1 MDKLKG
7 LGHVMDINVKE
18 IKSRRVWQIK
28 NFPNAYIDLYITNPI
43 WKQTNNILCKPLAK
57 FTTNKDLLLLG
68 DGGEDYM
75 AKMFSFTIINSDNS
89 KKGITPAQLHI
100 LNFYKSKF
108 LRIFLPFVA
117 YGQLTTGNKYAQVIP
132 VNQGIENNEDLD
144 FLQPKSTNEIIVFD
158 LKNSSNLNAYLKT
171 ISTDLSPI
179 LTPRQKAFNVMNL
192 FHIIGCKIGHSYAR
206 NAVILKGPD
215 IRWIDA
221 TGFDKFS
228 SLAELAKNPDEI
240 LVTNFKKLLD
250 VNRLLID
257 NSYIEHL
264 AGTSDYD
271 SIFYQIYKF
280 TQENVQELKNVIF
293 FSKRFV
299 SLEDAALAD
308 DQREV
313 YSSQTALMSR
323 NDQIRAHLKVIYDTD
338 EVKSRNDVRNVLS
351 LILRTLPLV

>member
-1 MDKLKG
+1 MAKPETWPKG
-7 LGHVMDINVKE
+7 KIYLSCV
-18 IKSRRVWQIK
+18 S
-28 NFPNAYIDLYITNPI
+28 
-43 WKQTNNILCKPLAK
+43 LAK
-57 FTTNKDLLLLG
+57 STTNKDLLLIG
-68 DGGEDYM
+68 DDDENYM
-75 AKMFSFTIINSDNS
+75 AKIYTFTIIRYTMEGM
-89 KKGITPAQLHI
+89 GITPAEEHI
-100 LNFYKSKF
+100 EKYKRADQFCYKIFVPF
-108 LRIFLPFVA
+108 LAF
-117 YGQLTTGNKYAQVIP
+117 GQLTTGNKRAQVIP
-132 VNQGIENNEDLD
+132 LKQGIENNEDLD